1 LFRFRNSNS
10 RTAKVME
17 SAQATTQQKPFGIRV
32 ANQLFKSQ
40 GFAGHHLASYAH
52 FVQTIIPEIITETPA
67 FDYEN
72 DSYRF
77 AHSFRN
83 IYLHKPVI
91 SEHDGTGK
99 EITPIEARQRDLTYS
114 SPLFVQA
121 EKRFIHKLTGEIIE
135 SRENFFCG
143 CVPVMIRS
151 IQCRL
156 YDASLEKRIQAGECE
171 YDEGGYFIVKGCEKV
186 LIGMERMATDQVYV
200 FPNKHDPQ
208 DLYAEISSLEEKS
221 KKAPSQFYI
230 HILPSNTLG
239 KKSLRGYMNYFKKEF
254 PLGILFKAL
263 GLTSGIKELIY
274 KEFLFEGLKPIDK
287 KALEELVDGIEE
299 ESHHIQSS
307 SEAMM
312 ALAKIATTP
321 ISTADKK
328 EIFIT
333 AVLEKEFLP
342 RTGIDIQSFPAKI
355 RFLAYMT
362 QKLLQ
367 VAFGLRPHDDH
378 DHERN
383 KRSDESGILLA
394 SIFRQSWNK
403 VNRELQ
409 FAIRK
414 KLDAGAVLKEILLG
428 QLVNNTS
435 LTKDLTYSLSTGN
448 WSAIRN
454 SHMKTGVSQALNRFN
469 HQSVL
474 SHLRR
479 NMNPMPKNSAL
490 SKPRQVHCSSWGFM
504 CNFETPEGGSI
515 GLIKNKAL
523 TCSVTIGFSDIFIS
537 EIIHPKLHPHLT
549 EQYCWTILLNGK
561 IQGFDSSDEIYH
573 QIHKMKTKCMLS
585 CFTGI
590 YANRKYKEIYIW
602 TDSGRKCRPL
612 FIVRNKLNE
621 VLSEVG
627 IQRRVSAIIS
637 QYVDKTHLEIAMTE
651 DWLRDLENGKK
662 TWNDAV
668 REGLIEWIDPAEQE
682 NLLICVRSEDL
693 NNDGLLYTHAE
704 LNTAF
709 IIGACSSVIPYANS
723 DPAARITYQSSMS
736 KQAASYPATNSKQ
749 RFDTMSHELWY
760 PQKPICQTA
769 AMEPMHFNELP
780 GGQNCVV
787 ALITSGGANMEDAV
801 ILNQSSVDRGMF
813 RETFLRTYKETE
825 SRITGQEEYF
835 GKPLNEPA
843 AHKLGSDGL
852 VRVGVRVD
860 EDDILIGKIS
870 HASDSDGKPIK
881 PSQCYMKH
889 GERGIVDQVLLTQN
903 PDGSHTAK
911 VVVRQDRIIEIGD
924 KLAAVHSQKGV
935 VGLIKQ
941 AVDMPFSSEGIIPDI
956 LINPHCVPTR
966 MTIGHLKEIRAAKY
980 GAASGTFPNATIFSA
995 TGKKNDEVQQEIA
1008 KGLKDLGYQEEAW
1021 ETMYDGVTGN
1031 MMRAKIFVGVCF
1043 YQRLKHMVQDKIHA
1057 RQTRGPI
1064 ESFSHQP
1071 SAGRAREGGLR
1082 IGEMERDC
1090 MISLGGAFT
1099 IQQRLRDL
1107 SDKYRLPVCLH
1118 KNCGL
1123 IAIANPEKKIWIC
1136 QACKRKR
1143 IGYVWVPYA
1152 AKLLIQQLM
1161 ATNLALRIET
1171 DDIPEEELVEGKELV
1186 LKRQIPS

>member
-1 LFRFRNSNS
+1 MAAIHRGQSSSNGKS
-10 RTAKVME
+10 
-17 SAQATTQQKPFGIRV
+17 FGVRV
-32 ANQLFKSQ
+32 ANQFFKSQ
-40 GFAGHHLASYAH
+40 GFASHHLASYAH
-52 FVQTIIPEIITETPA
+52 FVQTIIPEIITETPP

-72 DSYRF
+72 DMYRF
-77 AHSFRN
+77 SYSFRN

-91 SEHDGTGK
+91 AEHDGTGR

-114 SPLFVQA
+114 APLFIQVT
-121 EKRFIHKLTGEIIE
+121 KRFNHKLTEETIE
-135 SRENFFCG
+135 NQENFFCG
-143 CVPVMIRS
+143 CIPVMVRS

-156 YDASLEKRIQAGECE
+156 YCATEDKVIKAGECT

-239 KKSLRGYMNYFKKEF
+239 KRSLRGYLNYFKKEF

-263 GLTSGIKELIY
+263 GLTSGIKDLIY
-274 KEFLFEGLKPIDK
+274 KDFLFEGLRPIDK
-287 KALEELVDGIEE
+287 KALEDLIDGIEE
-299 ESHHIQSS
+299 ESHHIQTT

-321 ISTADKK
+321 ISTPDKK
-328 EIFIT
+328 ILFIT

-342 RTGIDIQSFPAKI
+342 RTGIDIHTFPSKV

-367 VAFGLRPHDDH
+367 VVFGLRPHDDH

-394 SIFRQSWNK
+394 TIFRQSWNK

-409 FAIRK
+409 LSIRK
-414 KLDAGAVLKEILLG
+414 KLDSGAVLKEILLG

-454 SHMKTGVSQALNRFN
+454 SHMKTGVSQVLNRFS
-469 HQSVL
+469 HQAVL

-504 CNFETPEGGSI
+504 CNFETPEGSSI
-515 GLIKNKAL
+515 GLIKNKGL
-523 TCSVTIGFSDIFIS
+523 LCSVTVGFSDIFIS
-537 EIIHPKLHPHLT
+537 EIIHPKLQSQLSS
-549 EQYCWTILLNGK
+549 ENSWTILLNGK
-561 IQGFDSSDEIYH
+561 IQGFDRDDDIYH
-573 QIHKMKTKCMLS
+573 QIHKLKIRGMLP

-590 YANRKYKEIYIW
+590 YSNRKYREIYIW

-612 FIVRNKLNE
+612 FIIRNRLYE
-621 VLSEVG
+621 ALEEVG
-627 IQRRVSAIIS
+627 LSRSIYKTIS
-637 QYVDKTHLEIAMTE
+637 GFVEEPYLEVAMTE
-651 DWLRDLENGKK
+651 AWLKDLESGKK
-662 TWNDAV
+662 TWNDAL
-668 REGLIEWIDPAEQE
+668 REGLIEWIDAAEQE
-682 NLLICVRSEDL
+682 NLLICVRPEDL
-693 NNDGLLYTHAE
+693 NRDGLPYTHAE
-704 LNTAF
+704 LSDAF
-709 IIGACSSVIPYANS
+709 IIGACSSIIPYANS

-736 KQAASYPATNSKQ
+736 KQAASCPATNSKQ

-769 AMEPMHFNELP
+769 AMDPMHFNELP

-813 RETFLRTYKETE
+813 RETFYRTYKETE

-835 GKPLNEPA
+835 GKPPNEPA
-843 AHKLGSDGL
+843 AHKLGPDGL

-860 EDDILIGKIS
+860 EEDILIGKIS
-870 HASDSDGKPIK
+870 HASDSDGRPLK

-911 VVVRQDRIIEIGD
+911 VVIRQDRVIEIGD

-935 VGLIKQ
+935 VGLIKA
-941 AVDMPFSSEGIIPDI
+941 AVDMPFTAQGIIPDI
-956 LINPHCVPTR
+956 LINPHCIPTR

-980 GAASGTFPNATIFSA
+980 GSASGTLQDATIFSA
-995 TGKKNDEVQQEIA
+995 TGKRNDEVQKDIA
-1008 KGLKDLGYQEEAW
+1008 KGLHDLGYQEEGW
-1021 ETMYDGVTGN
+1021 EVVYDGITGN
-1031 MMRAKIFVGVCF
+1031 MMNARIFVGVCF

-1090 MISLGGAFT
+1090 MISLGAAFN

-1107 SDKYRLPVCLH
+1107 SDKYKLPVCLY

-1136 QACKRKR
+1136 RACGRKK

-1171 DDIPEEELVEGKELV
+1171 DDIPEDELVAGKELI
-1186 LKRQIPS
+1186 LAKN

>member
-1 LFRFRNSNS
+1 
-10 RTAKVME
+10 ME
-17 SAQATTQQKPFGIRV
+17 SKPFGIRV
-32 ANQLFKSQ
+32 ANQFFKSH
-40 GFAGHHLASYAH
+40 GFASHHLLSYAH
-52 FVQTIIPEIITETPA
+52 FVQTIIPEIVTETPP

-72 DSYRF
+72 EMYRF
-77 AHSFRN
+77 TYSFRN

-99 EITPIEARQRDLTYS
+99 EIMPMEARQRDLTYS
-114 SPLFVQA
+114 SPLFIQSS
-121 EKRFIHKLTGEIIE
+121 KRFIHKLTGEIF
-135 SRENFFCG
+135 ENDETFFCG
-143 CVPVMIRS
+143 CIPVMVRS

-156 YDASLEKRIQAGECE
+156 YGASKEQRIRAGECE
-171 YDEGGYFIVKGCEKV
+171 YDEGGYFIVKGAEKV
-186 LIGMERMATDQVYV
+186 LIGMEQIAKDQVYI

-239 KKSLRGYMNYFKKEF
+239 KKSLRGYLNYFKKEF

-263 GLTSGIKELIY
+263 GLTSGIKELVY
-274 KEFLFEGLKPIDK
+274 KDFLFEGLRPIDK
-287 KALEELVDGIEE
+287 RSLEELISRIEE
-299 ESHHIQSS
+299 ESHHIRTSD
-307 SEAMM
+307 EAMM

-321 ISTADKK
+321 ISTAEKK
-328 EIFIT
+328 KIFIT

-342 RTGIDIQSFPAKI
+342 RTGIDIHTFPAKI
-355 RFLAYMT
+355 RLLCYMT

-409 FAIRK
+409 LAIRK

-428 QLVNNTS
+428 QLVNNTN

-469 HQSVL
+469 HQSAL

-504 CNFETPEGGSI
+504 CNFETPEGSSI

-523 TCSVTIGFSDIFIS
+523 LCSVTVGFSDIFIS
-537 EIIHPKLHPHLT
+537 EIIHPKLRPQLT
-549 EQYCWTILLNGK
+549 REYCWTIFINGK
-561 IQGFDSSDEIYH
+561 IQGFDRNDEIYH
-573 QIHKMKTKCMLS
+573 QIHGLKIRGMLS

-590 YANRKYKEIYIW
+590 YENRKHKEIYIW
-602 TDSGRKCRPL
+602 TDSGRKCRPV
-612 FIVRNKLNE
+612 FIVRNKLQE
-621 VLSEVG
+621 ALKEVG
-627 IQRRVSAIIS
+627 FSHSICDEIS
-637 QYVDKTHLEIAMTE
+637 RFIGETHLEVAMTE
-651 DWLRDLENGKK
+651 AWLKDLENGKK
-662 TWNDAV
+662 TWNDAL
-668 REGLIEWIDPAEQE
+668 REGLIEWIDAAEQE
-682 NLLICVRSEDL
+682 NLLICVRPEDL
-693 NNDGLLYTHAE
+693 NRDGLSYTHAE
-704 LNTAF
+704 LSDSF
-709 IIGACSSVIPYANS
+709 IIGACSSIIPYPNS
-723 DPAARITYQSSMS
+723 DPSARITYQSSMS
-736 KQAASYPATNSKQ
+736 KQASSCPATNSKQ

-760 PQKPICQTA
+760 PQKPICQTD
-769 AMEPMHFNELP
+769 AMEPMHFNDLP
-780 GGQNCVV
+780 GGQNAVV
-787 ALITSGGANMEDAV
+787 ALITNGGANMEDAV

-813 RETFLRTYKETE
+813 RETFYRTYKETE
-825 SRITGQEEYF
+825 SRVTGQEEYF
-835 GKPLNEPA
+835 GKPPNEPA
-843 AHKLGSDGL
+843 AHKLGPDGL
-852 VRVGVRVD
+852 VKVGIRVN

-870 HASDSDGKPIK
+870 HSSDSDGKPIK

-889 GERGIVDQVLLTQN
+889 GESGIVDQVLLTQN

-911 VVVRQDRIIEIGD
+911 VVIRQDRIIEIGD

-935 VGLIKQ
+935 VGLIK
-941 AVDMPFSSEGIIPDI
+941 ATVDMPFTSEGIIPDI

-966 MTIGHLKEIRAAKY
+966 MTIGHLKEIRSSKY
-980 GAASGTFPNATIFSA
+980 GAVSGKFQNATIFSA
-995 TGKKNDEVQQEIA
+995 TGKKNDEVQGEIA
-1008 KGLKDLGYQEEAW
+1008 KGLMDLGYQEEGW
-1021 ETMYDGVTGN
+1021 ETMYDGVSGN
-1031 MMRAKIFVGVCF
+1031 MMKAKIFVGVCF

-1107 SDKYRLPVCLH
+1107 SDKYKLPVCLSE
-1118 KNCGL
+1118 KCGL
-1123 IAIANPEKKIWIC
+1123 IAVANPEKKIWAC
-1136 QACKRKR
+1136 RACKGNK

-1171 DDIPEEELVEGKELV
+1171 KGQSPA
-1186 LKRQIPS
+1186 P

>member
-1 LFRFRNSNS
+1 
-10 RTAKVME
+10 ME
-17 SAQATTQQKPFGIRV
+17 ESSFGIRV
-32 ANQLFKSQ
+32 ANQLFKSK
-40 GFAGHHLASYAH
+40 GFASHHLESYAH
-52 FVQTIIPEIITETPA
+52 FVQTIIPEIVTETPP

-72 DSYRF
+72 ETYRF
-77 AHSFRN
+77 TYSFQN
-83 IYLHKPVI
+83 TYLHKPVI
-91 SEHDGTGK
+91 AEHDGTGK
-99 EITPIEARQRDLTYS
+99 EITPLEARQRDLTYS
-114 SPLFVQA
+114 SPLFIQCT
-121 EKRFIHKLTGEIIE
+121 KRFLHKLTGEIIE
-135 SRENFFCG
+135 SDENFFCG
-143 CVPVMIRS
+143 CIPVMVRS

-156 YDASLEKRIQAGECE
+156 YRATKERLIQAGECT

-208 DLYAEISSLEEKS
+208 DLYAEISSLEERS

-239 KKSLRGYMNYFKKEF
+239 KRSLRGYSSYFKKEF

-263 GLTSGIKELIY
+263 GLTTGIKELVY
-274 KEFLFEGLKPIDK
+274 KDFLFEGLKPLDK
-287 KALEELVDGIEE
+287 KALKEMIDGIEE
-299 ESHHIQSS
+299 ESHHIRTT
-307 SEAMM
+307 SEAVL

-321 ISTADKK
+321 ISATDKK
-328 EIFIT
+328 EVFIT

-342 RTGIDIQSFPAKI
+342 RTGIDVHSYPAKV

-383 KRSDESGILLA
+383 KRSEESGILLA

-409 FAIRK
+409 LAIRK
-414 KLDAGAVLKEILLG
+414 KLDSGAVLKEILLG
-428 QLVNNTS
+428 QLVNNTN

-454 SHMKTGVSQALNRFN
+454 SHMKTGVSQVLNRFN
-469 HQSVL
+469 HQAVL

-490 SKPRQVHCSSWGFM
+490 FKPRQVHCSSWGLM
-504 CNFETPEGGSI
+504 CNFETPEGSSI

-523 TCSVTIGFSDIFIS
+523 TSSVTVGFSDIFIS
-537 EIIHPKLHPHLT
+537 EIIHPKLVPQLSR
-549 EQYCWTILLNGK
+549 ENPWTVLLNGK
-561 IQGFDSSDEIYH
+561 IQGFHRDDEIYH
-573 QIHKMKTKCMLS
+573 QIHSMKIKGMLS
-585 CFTGI
+585 CFTGV
-590 YANRKYKEIYIW
+590 YKNRKNREIYIW
-602 TDSGRKCRPL
+602 TDSGRKCRPV
-612 FIVRNKLNE
+612 FIIRNKLHE
-621 VLSEVG
+621 ELESVG
-627 IQRRVSAIIS
+627 FSRPICETIS
-637 QYVDKTHLEIAMTE
+637 GFLGESHLEVAMTE
-651 DWLRDLENGKK
+651 SWLQDMENGKR

-668 REGLIEWIDPAEQE
+668 REGLIEWIDAAEQE
-682 NLLICVRSEDL
+682 NLLICVRPEHL
-693 NNDGLLYTHAE
+693 NTDGLPYTHAE
-704 LNTAF
+704 LSDAF
-709 IIGACSSVIPYANS
+709 IIGACSSIIPYANS
-723 DPAARITYQSSMS
+723 DPSARITYQSSMS
-736 KQAASYPATNSKQ
+736 KQASSCPATNSRQ

-769 AMEPMHFNELP
+769 AMEPMHFNDLP

-801 ILNQSSVDRGMF
+801 ILNQASIDRGMF
-813 RETFLRTYKETE
+813 RETFYRTYKETE

-835 GKPLNEPA
+835 GKPANEPA
-843 AHKLGSDGL
+843 AHKLGLDGL
-852 VRVGVRVD
+852 VKVGVRVN
-860 EDDILIGKIS
+860 EDDILIGKVS
-870 HASDSDGKPIK
+870 RAFDSDGKPIK
-881 PSQCYMKH
+881 PAQCYMKH
-889 GERGIVDQVLLTQN
+889 GETGIVDQVLLTQN

-911 VVVRQDRIIEIGD
+911 VVVRQDRVIEIGD

-935 VGLIKQ
+935 VGRIK
-941 AVDMPFSSEGIIPDI
+941 AYVDMPFNSEGICPDL
-956 LINPHCVPTR
+956 LINPHCLPTR
-966 MTIGHLKEIRAAKY
+966 MTIGHSKEIRAAKY
-980 GAASGTFPNATIFSA
+980 GAANGSFPNATIFSA
-995 TGKKNDEVQQEIA
+995 TGKKNDEVQQQIA
-1008 KGLKDLGYQEEAW
+1008 QGLKDLGYQEEAW
-1021 ETMYDGVTGN
+1021 ETMYDGITGR

-1090 MISLGGAFT
+1090 MISLGAAFN

-1107 SDKYRLPVCLH
+1107 SDKYKLPVCLF
-1118 KNCGL
+1118 KDCGM
-1123 IAIANPEKKIWIC
+1123 IAVANPEKKIWVC
-1136 QACKRKR
+1136 RACKRNR

-1171 DDIPEEELVEGKELV
+1171 DDIPEEELVSGKELV
-1186 LKRQIPS
+1186 LEKK